1 VPFVENIPRAFTT
14 SDRGATEIEA
24 SAQERIARV
33 RQAERSF
40 EELEASGASEDALRR
55 FVAQHQDALA
65 VAGEIDEHAKA
76 LNRLSRARTAVYRDA
91 ALSPAQRDEILAAI
105 RDDAD
110 AIAREI
116 IAVGARPRATPP

>member
-1 VPFVENIPRAFTT
+1 
-14 SDRGATEIEA
+14 
-24 SAQERIARV
+24 
-33 RQAERSF
+33 
-40 EELEASGASEDALRR
+40 
-55 FVAQHQDALA
+55 
-65 VAGEIDEHAKA
+65 